1 MTRGS
6 QPMAGSAGDGELAGT
21 AQLRAEIERTR
32 RDLGDTVAALA
43 AKTDVKTRARESADR
58 VRADMS
64 ARSRRMAQGAREAPK
79 VPMIAVGVAGL
90 AAAALVAGLR
100 MKAGR
105 QPASRRRLMP
115 GRRQA
120 SRWWPVR
127 G

>member
-1 MTRGS
+1 
-6 QPMAGSAGDGELAGT
+6 
-21 AQLRAEIERTR
+21 
-32 RDLGDTVAALA
+32 
-43 AKTDVKTRARESADR
+43 
-58 VRADMS
+58 
-64 ARSRRMAQGAREAPK
+64 MAQGAREAPK